1 MKFTPT
7 KFQDVIV
14 IEPCVFEDPRGFF
27 METFHIDKFAEAGL
41 PTDFQQDS
49 HSHSKMGVLRGLHY
63 QAPKEQGKLV
73 RVAAGAIYDVVVD
86 IRRGSPTFSAW
97 VGIELSATNNLQLW
111 IPKGF
116 AHGFCVLSKTA
127 DIVYKMDTTYTAGES
142 RAILWSD
149 SDIGIDWLTK
159 TPLISTAD
167 SQAPLLRDA
176 EHLPEYEQ

>member
-7 KFQDVIV
+7 TLKDVII
-14 IEPCVFEDPRGFF
+14 IEPDVFDDSRGFF

-41 PTDFQQDS
+41 PTEFLQDS

-73 RVAAGAIYDVVVD
+73 RTASGAIYDVVVD
-86 IRRGSPTFSAW
+86 IRRGSPTFAAW

-116 AHGFCVLSKTA
+116 AHGFCVLSETA
-127 DIVYKMDTTYTAGES
+127 DVIYKMDKTYAAGES
-142 RAILWSD
+142 RAILWND
-149 SDIGIDWLTK
+149 TDIGIEWPIE
-159 TPLISTAD
+159 TPLVSMAD

-176 EHLPEYEQ
+176 QHLPEYEK

>member
-14 IEPCVFEDPRGFF
+14 IEPGVFEDPRGFF

-41 PTDFQQDS
+41 PTEFQQDS

-73 RVAAGAIYDVVVD
+73 RVAAGAIYDVVVY
-86 IRRGSPTFSAW
+86 IRRGSPTFASW
-97 VGIELSATNNLQLW
+97 VGIELSAENNLQLW

-127 DIVYKMDTTYTAGES
+127 DIVYKMDKTYAAGES
-142 RAILWSD
+142 RTILWSD
-149 SDIGIDWLTK
+149 TDIGIDW
-159 TPLISTAD
+159 PLEAPILSTAD
-167 SQAPLLRDA
+167 SQAAPLKDA
-176 EHLPEYEQ
+176 QHLPEYKK